1 LIGHRPWLRS
11 QIFYSVSAL
20 NHPRFPLSSVL
31 VTLKDDSKIY
41 QLFAEGDTNSTVE
54 LVDVNEF
61 PGSLKKVREAQ
72 GARRDRTYTRMA
84 YRGDCAR
91 CASLRVGKG
100 AQRGGAS
107 HHSAHGRVLHS
118 HRLVRAADS
127 KAMVLACA
135 RDSRCDDR
143 TLGRARARSVGRLVD
158 LIVGCSQNTHRT
170 PCATI
175 QCSGVRSGQARCR
188 STEEA
193 AASGTMASPLFLAPR
208 PTTTTHR
215 ALALVAIARTSLVLT
230 TSVITT
236 YLVSSVDAAQPL
248 SKASEPMLYALSPE
262 SHTII
267 RSLLDGPKITGPMQH
282 LLLPGHVS
290 LSVSATARF
299 LAILFH
305 EPMHYQIWDIASQAE
320 NDSPTWQVVD
330 EGKAIDFAWAG
341 PAHPH
346 RYAILAHVPLARTTN
361 GSSSSFLYSIA
372 SPNCSQFRV
381 VLLCLYLCL
390 CLCLCSR
397 FSAQEDDDSTK
408 KKKARAA
415 GSKTTRGSLPTAPKG
430 TSSTRVIVKEF
441 DVNE

>member
-1 LIGHRPWLRS
+1 
-11 QIFYSVSAL
+11 VSAL

-100 AQRGGAS
+100 RCTAWRCIPS
-107 HHSAHGRVLHS
+107 FRTRSRVA
-118 HRLVRAADS
+118 LVP
-127 KAMVLACA
+127 ACA
-135 RDSRCDDR
+135 CCRFKSNGTCVCTRFSLR
-143 TLGRARARSVGRLVD
+143 RSNSWSRARSVGRLVD

-175 QCSGVRSGQARCR
+175 QCSSVRSGQARCR

-193 AASGTMASPLFLAPR
+193 AASGTMTSPLFLAPR

-230 TSVITT
+230 TTVITT
-236 YLVSSVDAAQPL
+236 YLVSSVVAAQPL

-361 GSSSSFLYSIA
+361 GSSSSFLSSIA
-372 SPNCSQFRV
+372 SPHGSQFRI
-381 VLLCLYLCL
+381 VLLCLYLCLCL